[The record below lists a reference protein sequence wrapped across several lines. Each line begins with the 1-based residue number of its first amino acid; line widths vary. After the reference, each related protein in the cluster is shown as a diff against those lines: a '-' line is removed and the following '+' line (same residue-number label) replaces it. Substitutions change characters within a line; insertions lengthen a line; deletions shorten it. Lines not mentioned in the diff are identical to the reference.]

1 MVIDHVNTVRD
12 KKMPHSSASQNV
24 IKNVIFLLFRILIVS
39 LQIIHQ
45 GTPPRWITKLT
56 STTARFNNDSFLKKV
71 KFIEPF
77 PLAQQSN
84 TLLQNMLLVYNNW

>member
-45 GTPPRWITKLT
+45 GTPPR
-56 STTARFNNDSFLKKV
+56 
-71 KFIEPF
+71 
-77 PLAQQSN
+77 
-84 TLLQNMLLVYNNW
+84 